1 MSSTVLLLFLVI
13 LIWGFPFIFSVLV
26 NRVNILH
33 PTTFF
38 PLLVIMSTISSVS
51 EKIYGWSEKFEHK
64 GLRFKTSEYL
74 LESYNY
80 PLFLLALSGLFYMLG
95 IFLYR
100 KKILPER
107 IILYNF
113 NPNKNKLIFFKTIFL
128 LIFLTAPIL
137 FFGIDSGFFFTTAF
151 YTSVF
156 YFPIILFTR
165 GVKSGITLGIFIFI
179 LFLLFTTISPSFSSK
194 TYVIVFFTSIV
205 MFFLMKNQNIF
216 KYFSLRMVMLYIVII
231 FSLNYTIS
239 SIQTMRGD
247 EYSSPIYQLFYRE
260 YGFDMFTILVNEND
274 FVHKNINWGALE
286 FNELIPGK
294 IASLLGFSKGNAGL
308 TVVEYFLEDEFCDE
322 TLGDCSSKVANLG
335 NNRITSVYRHF
346 LFFPFFDYGLK
357 GIIFASFIIGYINS
371 ICYSWGVKKYYQFK
385 DPIYLISIFPII
397 INMHYILNGAYA
409 IAIMHMVIT
418 HFIIRYFFLYSGD
431 KNVMKKKLSS
441 EK

>member
-1 MSSTVLLLFLVI
+1 
-13 LIWGFPFIFSVLV
+13 
-26 NRVNILH
+26 
-33 PTTFF
+33 
-38 PLLVIMSTISSVS
+38 
-51 EKIYGWSEKFEHK
+51 
-64 GLRFKTSEYL
+64 
-74 LESYNY
+74 
-80 PLFLLALSGLFYMLG
+80 
-95 IFLYR
+95 
-100 KKILPER
+100 
-107 IILYNF
+107 
-113 NPNKNKLIFFKTIFL
+113 
-128 LIFLTAPIL
+128 IL